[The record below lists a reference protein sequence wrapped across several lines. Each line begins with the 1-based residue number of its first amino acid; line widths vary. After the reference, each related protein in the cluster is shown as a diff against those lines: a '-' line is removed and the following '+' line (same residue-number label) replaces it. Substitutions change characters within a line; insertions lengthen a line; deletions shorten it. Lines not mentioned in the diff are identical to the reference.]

1 MRFFL
6 ALLSVC
12 VVPFVL
18 LPESNAQCLPKAN
31 SVQYER
37 FSSVT
42 QVQTMDSKPST
53 LFAGIELVLEENG
66 DRVSATLRDYDG
78 TPIPLTSRLEGRLQ
92 ESRDGSCSVKLSGH
106 NQLGKVEIEGVIG
119 VAAFRGTIFRSIG
132 KNSFSHRVSVRRKV
146 SEIDNAIGSVNPKG
160 LSNQDCFFSRQNGA
174 NASTYRRCRRPA
186 GSVRASWTLP
196 GLKDLFTD

>member
-53 LFAGIELVLEENG
+53 LFAGIELVLEENS

-92 ESRDGSCSVKLSGH
+92 ESRDGSCMATVAYFAHRNGWGSDAPFSWP
-106 NQLGKVEIEGVIG
+106 QIG
-119 VAAFRGTIFRSIG
+119 SAALEVFIVLAFPLVVWLLVVAG
-132 KNSFSHRVSVRRKV
+132 VSVNMAV
-146 SEIDNAIGSVNPKG
+146 CIGLVVLLAPDWYLISP
-160 LSNQDCFFSRQNGA
+160 
-174 NASTYRRCRRPA
+174 P
-186 GSVRASWTLP
+186 
-196 GLKDLFTD
+196 